1 MPKIRVL
8 IVDDSVVIRRL
19 LSDEL
24 GKDPDLEVVG
34 TAATGKI
41 GLAKISQVNPDVVT
55 MDIEMPEM
63 DGLEAVT
70 EIRKVN
76 TKLPIIMFST
86 LSQRAA
92 RETLE
97 ALSRGANDYVT
108 KPANVGSASVAM
120 QRVREELIPKIKALS
135 LSQSTT
141 TTEVSAASPG
151 PVSQPISRQSQ
162 PKPPASNGQIDIV
175 AIGVSTGGPNALGDL
190 FEALPSSISVPI
202 VIVQHMP
209 PVFTKCL
216 ADRLTARGKI
226 PVNEAADGMALQPG
240 HAYLAPGD
248 YHMIVNRQG
257 MGVELNLNQDPP
269 ENSCR
274 PAVDVMFR
282 SVAQVYGSHTLAV
295 VLTGMGYD
303 GLRGCEVLRESGAQ
317 ILAQDE
323 ESSVVWGMPGAV
335 AQAGLAD
342 KVIPLPLIADEIMSR
357 VQKGKLQQFSCE
369 PVLH

>member
-24 GKDPDLEVVG
+24 AKDPHLEVVG

-41 GLAKISQVNPDVVT
+41 ALAKIPQVNPDIVT

-70 EIRKVN
+70 EARKLYP
-76 TKLPIIMFST
+76 TLPIIMFST

-108 KPANVGSASVAM
+108 KPANVGSASLAM
-120 QRVREELIPKIKALS
+120 QRVREELIPKLKALCPH
-135 LSQSTT
+135 LSKTPPVET
-141 TTEVSAASPG
+141 NPG
-151 PVSQPISRQSQ
+151 TSHTLVV
-162 PKPPASNGQIDIV
+162 PPPPRKILGEKESIDIV
-175 AIGVSTGGPNALGDL
+175 AIGVSTGGPNALGEL
-190 FEALPSSISVPI
+190 IEALPTGLPVPI

-216 ADRLTARGKI
+216 ADRLTARGKT
-226 PVNEAADGMALQPG
+226 PVEEGTEGLALQAG

-248 YHMIVNRQG
+248 FHMEVVRRGLEVQ
-257 MGVELNLNQDPP
+257 VTLTQDPP

-282 SVAQVYGSHTLAV
+282 SVRRVYGAKTLGV

-303 GLRGCEVLRESGAQ
+303 GLRGSEVLREAGAQ

-323 ESSVVWGMPGAV
+323 ATSVVWGMPGAI
-335 AQAGLAD
+335 AAAGLAD
-342 KVIPLPLIADEIMSR
+342 KILPLSLMAQEIVTR
-357 VQKGKLQQFSCE
+357 VQRGRVPQTVADPALR
-369 PVLH
+369 